1 MDDKLMQEIERLEEE
16 NYVDNWKSDIE
27 DKIDKKLKEIFE

>member
-1 MDDKLMQEIERLEEE
+1 MDDELMQEIERLEEE

>member
-1 MDDKLMQEIERLEEE
+1 MQEIERLEEE